1 MFSEDFFDLVLNFGE
16 DWKVKKVTVNYQ
28 LGEVDVFIS
37 YVGLRAECPTSKEV
51 CVIYDHRTNRRW
63 RHLDTLQFKTYINC
77 EVPRV
82 KSSVGVKTVSVPWS
96 DNYERQTYLFER
108 LTIDLLK
115 ATKNQTQTAK
125 LLRCGFNV
133 VNRIIHSSV
142 KRGIERRPK
151 DAMFTNLSIDEKSF
165 KKGHSYVTVVSSP
178 LSGYVIDVCEGRDKE
193 STKELL
199 ENIVVPEQ
207 RNNVETISM
216 DTSTSSAQ
224 RMWKAYQSSVA
235 EVFPKTKVVHD
246 RFHLIKYLNDA
257 IDKVRR
263 REVKQHEGLK
273 NSRFVLLKNKEN
285 LTAKQQIIFEHI
297 QSANY
302 QVSKA
307 WQTRENF
314 RDIFGSPSTEE
325 ALSLFIKW
333 GASVLKTNIKEVIK
347 VAKMFNNHLKGVCNA
362 LVERFSNAMAERLNG
377 KIQEVKSVGRGYRT
391 FNNFRSAILFF
402 HGGLDLYPQH

>member
-1 MFSEDFFDLVLNFGE
+1 MFSEDFFDLLLNFGD
-16 DWKVKKVTVNYQ
+16 DWKVEKVTVNYQ
-28 LGEVDVFIS
+28 IEEVDVFVR
-37 YVGLRAECPTSKEV
+37 YVGLRAECPETEEA
-51 CVIYDHRTNRRW
+51 CGIYDHRANRRW
-63 RHLDTLQFKTYINC
+63 RHLDTMQFKTYINC

-82 KSSVGVKTVSVPWS
+82 KTSEGVKTLSVPWS

-151 DAMFTNLSIDEKSF
+151 DAIFTNISIDEKSF
-165 KKGHSYVTVVSSP
+165 KKGHNYVTVVSSP
-178 LSGYVIDVCEGRDKE
+178 LTGYVIDVCESRDKA

-199 ENIVVPEQ
+199 ESIILPEH
-207 RNNVETISM
+207 RGSVETISM
-216 DTSTSSAQ
+216 D
-224 RMWKAYQSSVA
+224 MWKAYQSSA
-235 EVFPKTKVVHD
+235 TEVFTRAKVVHD

-263 REVKQHEGLK
+263 REVKQHDGLK

-314 RDIFGSPSTEE
+314 RDIFGSPSTEQ

-402 HGGLDLYPQH
+402 HGGLKLYPQH